1 MLALLKEGD
10 VRAQEEML
18 KNKNAKISGV
28 ASRNIFKLVWGA

>member
-10 VRAQEEML
+10 VRSQEEML
-18 KNKNAKISGV
+18 KNKNAKIRGA